1 MAVDRDE
8 DGIEPRW
15 LSEHEHRA
23 WRSYLACYSGLMAVL
38 ERQLQRDSGLSTADY
53 TVLVQLSEA
62 PEQRCRHFELGEAIG
77 WEKSRLSHHLSRMVQ
92 RGLVE
97 RAACP
102 EDSRG
107 GYVVLTTTG
116 AAAIAAAAPRHV
128 ANVRRHFIDRLRA
141 DQLDALIALADSVL
155 GGLRDQPGPSAGAVP
170 HDEANACDAEPTTAT
185 ATPRS
190 DTSDGNAAGV
200 RPARQGRRVR
210 R

>member
-1 MAVDRDE
+1 MDE

-23 WRSYLACYSGLMAVL
+23 WRSFLACNSGLMAVL

-102 EDSRG
+102 EDNRG
-107 GYVVLTTTG
+107 GYVVLTAGG
-116 AAAIAAAAPRHV
+116 AAAITAAAPRHV
-128 ANVRRHFIDRLRA
+128 ANVRRYFIDRLSA
-141 DQLDALIALADSVL
+141 DQLDALIALGDAVL
-155 GGLRDQPGPSAGAVP
+155 GGLCDEPGPPADAGQPA
-170 HDEANACDAEPTTAT
+170 ESDAEDAR
-185 ATPRS
+185 TPAS
-190 DTSDGNAAGV
+190 PSAEAAGL
-200 RPARQGRRVR
+200 RPGKRARR
-210 R
+210 